1 LLYLK
6 LVKLKNNM
14 EGLGDV
20 VEVIAK
26 STGVTKIVERVTK
39 GKDCG
44 CNARKQ
50 KLNKLFPFHLNKN

>member
-1 LLYLK
+1 
-6 LVKLKNNM
+6 M

-26 STGVTKIVERVTK
+26 STGVTKVVKLVTK

-44 CNARKQ
+44 CSARKQ
-50 KLNKLFPFHLNKN
+50 KLNKLFPFSINKN